1 MAGHTEGELFFQGL
15 WIWQGIQKVHT
26 LNNLWRAL
34 LFPRV
39 LDMATLGNVMDMA
52 TLFPMVLDMAI
63 LFRMVLDMATL
74 GNVLDMAT
82 LFPMVLHM
90 ATLGNV
96 LDIATLFPMVLD
108 IATLFNVLDMAWHTE
123 GEHFFQG
130 FWMWQVI
137 QKVNTRSPNKI

>member
-26 LNNLWRAL
+26 PNNLWRAL

-63 LFRMVLDMATL
+63 LFPMVLDMATL
-74 GNVLDMAT
+74 GNVLDM
-82 LFPMVLHM
+82 
-90 ATLGNV
+90 
-96 LDIATLFPMVLD
+96 ATLFPMVLD